1 MNDLEYQLELLK
13 KLELTSEDN
22 VKSAYRVLSARFR
35 EAQVVLLEAQKVLE
49 NSKVVILAQAEEI
62 KNLQQNEAHLNEIIE
77 DLMDKKATF

>member
-1 MNDLEYQLELLK
+1 MDDLEYQLALLK

-35 EAQVVLLEAQKVLE
+35 ESQVVLLEAQKVLQ

-62 KNLQQNEAHLNEIIE
+62 KNLHQDIAHLNEIVE